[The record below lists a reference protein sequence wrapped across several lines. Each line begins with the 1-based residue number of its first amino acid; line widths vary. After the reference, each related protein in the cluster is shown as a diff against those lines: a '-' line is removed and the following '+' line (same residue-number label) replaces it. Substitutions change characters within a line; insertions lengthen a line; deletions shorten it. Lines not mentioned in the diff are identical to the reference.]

1 MHTKRLKTLV
11 AFLLSFLFVTNIWQV
26 QAEEDPAAPALESQ
40 LVDEDQ
46 ENQVELPAENEERS
60 KDSLTQTPPSLTSGW
75 EQDQANSQSYSPADQ
90 ALSSQQPTPPA
101 GSISSDSQVQQE
113 ASRESQQGSVG
124 SQSET
129 ESSEDS
135 DDDDPNPAGSED
147 GGETLSGAPDSAVV
161 EENQADSVYVG
172 GPNQQEGAGPDQAD
186 LPQAEEEEPNVEGAK
201 SSQESKDEPST
212 KQKLTEE
219 PSQSNP
225 KGQTRLAPERPVTNA
240 KSNAHRYPVLTIG
253 GDPSERHFT
262 WYSDNSD
269 QGYFEIAPY
278 NEAGDFSQGQVI
290 EGKTFQENNTHHDF
304 FGRNVPDLYN
314 TQVKIEGLEEDTT
327 YMYRFWN
334 DEENKSDIYTFKT
347 HPAGDFDFLIVGD
360 PQLGSGDDL
369 VEDIRGWQETLDTML
384 AVHPDPNFLLSVGD
398 QVEIAWR
405 EREYAGFIEQ
415 DGLNEI
421 TLAPIV
427 GNHDTFNPAFS
438 EHFALPNVQEE
449 GKTEAGSNYYFT
461 YNNALF
467 VALNL
472 ENTNFEEHER
482 TLQQAIT
489 ATGDQE
495 IDWRV
500 VTLHRSLFSPANHS
514 MSNHTKYLR
523 ENVAPLMNKYQID
536 IVLAGH
542 DHSYARSHVMD
553 GTNPQ
558 KEWTEDNQAL
568 TQYVDPE
575 GVIYLTFNSSSGS
588 KFYDLEEFHDF
599 LAVRNQEYQTNFS
612 IAHVTENTFEVIT
625 YRTAD
630 LSEVDRV
637 KIVKTNTD
645 FDAPL
650 SQRFVPQARVLPV
663 FQGDDLPEAKAAIE
677 NAGDLPEDTQYL
689 WVGQVPQTNEVGST
703 TGLVRVNYNDGSQE
717 DIPVWVEIIEKRHVE
732 LVDPT
737 WGNLEAKEA
746 EADNNTIH
754 ISVIS
759 DSHILAK
766 ELIAPTK
773 EYYDMLNLDA
783 KFFTQSEEVFEE
795 SLRIID
801 QRGVDYVLI
810 PGDLTRDG
818 EHATY
823 EFIVHALNEYVQKGL
838 EEGRDRRVFVV
849 PGNHDINNPL
859 AYDFANSTK
868 LPLYTPQDFQDD
880 FQELVYD
887 QALAIYNE
895 SDIYQDYLAEVNERV
910 DQAESEA
917 YYAQGH
923 LSYVSRIDIGDR
935 NGQGGITILAIDSA
949 IYSADVTQSGQ
960 NSQETG
966 GIITEPLM
974 NWLVQQAYQAHGRND
989 IVVAMAHHAFIPHFY
1004 NQEEFLSDYILR
1016 NWDVPYQSDNP
1027 LVDGK
1032 TPMEVFADNG
1042 IHFVFTGHIHDNDIS
1057 SFTTPEGNTLYDIE
1071 TGSSVSYPGPVRHMT
1086 FINDIDSQNTRQ
1098 VAISEM
1104 DSVRTFE
1111 YIDADG
1117 SVQLMEDYVS
1127 FTRENTVTPRFV
1139 AIQIVNLIS
1148 DYLLPSRD
1156 LINSFLP
1163 LPIPAPAQAPLL
1175 VGLVSSL
1182 LGTPEAPAFQT
1193 SIPVLGNV
1201 SLYWESDP
1209 TGLGR
1214 LVAQVGNR
1222 SNNRLYI
1229 EGENLVTFINEL
1241 LDELDQ
1247 KVLNEDQLVNRLEGL
1262 VEELFAVPVYTHE
1275 DGRVRT
1281 LEELGVDTYLGLAG
1295 GEESVKPELAWV
1307 REAGQQLKDQNGLYA
1322 VVQHIEE
1329 PLIDWISNFLSSIQ
1343 FDLGQ
1348 HLQASGFVPVFGL
1361 PIIRGLLPNNAE
1373 SLLGTILGFLG
1384 IDDYKAFISYWV
1396 NSDLARYIIDPLN
1409 VPVGDLVISFNNE
1422 LFKTNPQYAYL
1433 YDNDTSMAVQRDPVV
1448 KNGRV
1453 QIQDAQTVNLVGDF
1467 TANLIPSV
1475 RVLVNG
1481 QPVQAE
1487 VDFQEGKIVARL
1499 SNELVDGDQVAFQL
1513 SHYNDR
1519 ANPITL
1525 QSAVETYT
1533 VQQEEPNQDLAILIG
1548 LLFNEIR
1555 QLREELQGQDPVD
1568 LQPILDR
1575 LDQLEAALANQAPT
1589 DLQPVLDRIEGLEN
1603 TIQLLL
1609 GQIAQLQQALADH
1622 EPVDLQPVLDRIDQL
1637 EASIQP
1643 LLDRIAAL
1651 EEALANQETV
1661 DLQPILDQIAN
1672 LQASIQPLL
1681 DRIAALEE
1689 ALANQEPVDV
1699 QPILD
1704 QIADL
1709 QASIQ
1714 PLLARIAT
1722 LEEAL
1727 ANQAPVNQEL
1737 LDRIAELEA
1746 ALEAQ
1751 EPTDL
1756 QPTLD
1761 RIAMLEEAL
1770 ANQAPVNQELLNRI
1784 AELEAALET
1793 QEPTDLQPLLDRIA
1807 ELEAKLANQAPVN
1820 QELLDRIAELE
1831 AALEAQEPTDLQ
1843 SLLDR
1848 IAELEAELANQKP
1861 IDLQPILDQL
1871 ADLQKAKTNQ
1881 AKTFQALLD
1890 RIGQLE
1896 GKLADQPQVDLE
1908 AAIQPILDRLAKLE
1922 TALANQPQVDFA
1934 KALQPLVDQLAKVEE
1949 AIKGQKP
1956 VDLQPLLAR
1965 IAELEAAL
1973 KAQSQVDLEAVLRPL
1988 VARIAELEK
1997 SLADQK
2003 AANQAL
2009 QDRIAELEAAHKAQ
2023 QDQIVDLEEALK
2035 DQKLETPQTDH
2046 ESKDQT
2052 ETPEKGL
2059 SEQASKSKPNQ
2070 FVNLK
2075 NKANS
2080 VAQSQSAKVSTPVV
2094 NQVKVSQEESQPAS
2108 TKQGQTLPDTDAELW
2123 ILAGLSMTFLLAGF
2137 SLPVLE
2143 K

>member
-46 ENQVELPAENEERS
+46 GNQVELPAENEERS

-90 ALSSQQPTPPA
+90 GSEQVTSPPA
-101 GSISSDSQVQQE
+101 TGPNPADQVQQG
-113 ASRESQQGSVG
+113 ASRERQQGSG
-124 SQSET
+124 ESQSET
-129 ESSEDS
+129 ESSDDS
-135 DDDDPNPAGSED
+135 DDDDPNPAGLED
-147 GGETLSGAPDSAVV
+147 GGETLSGDPDPAVV
-161 EENQADSVYVG
+161 EENQADSVNVG
-172 GPNQQEGAGPDQAD
+172 GPNQQEGSGPVQSD
-186 LPQAEEEEPNVEGAK
+186 LPQAEDEEPHSEEDQT
-201 SSQESKDEPST
+201 SRESEERDLT
-212 KQKLTEE
+212 KQQLTEE
-219 PSQSNP
+219 ASQPYP
-225 KGQTRLAPERPVTNA
+225 KGQPRLAPERPVTNA

-290 EGKTFQENNTHHDF
+290 PGVTHQENNTHHDF

-405 EREYAGFIEQ
+405 EEEYAGFIEQ
-415 DGLNEI
+415 DGLNEL
-421 TLAPIV
+421 TLVPII

-438 EHFALPNVQEE
+438 EHFALPNVQAE

-482 TLQQAIT
+482 TLQQAIA
-489 ATGDQE
+489 ATSDQE

-558 KEWTEDNQAL
+558 IEWTEDKQAP
-568 TQYVDPE
+568 TEYVDPE

-588 KFYDLEEFHDF
+588 KFYDLEDFHDF
-599 LAVRNQEYQTNFS
+599 LAVRNQEYKTNFS
-612 IAHVTENTFEVIT
+612 IAHVTENTFEVVT
-625 YRTAD
+625 YRTED

-637 KIVKTNTD
+637 RIVKNNTD

-650 SQRFVPQARVLPV
+650 SQRYVPQAQVLPV
-663 FQGDDLPEAKAAIE
+663 FQGEVLPEAKAAIA
-677 NAGDLPEDTQYL
+677 NAGDLPAKTQYL
-689 WVGQVPQTNEVGST
+689 WVGQVPQTDQVGT
-703 TGLVRVNYNDGSQE
+703 TCGRVRIDYSDGSSE
-717 DIPVWVEIIEKRHVE
+717 EVPVSVEVIEKRHVE

-737 WGNLEAKEA
+737 WGNLEAKDPEV
-746 EADNNTIH
+746 NNTIR
-754 ISVIS
+754 ISVIA

-783 KFFTQSEEVFEE
+783 KYFTQSEEVFKE
-795 SLRIID
+795 SLRMID
-801 QRGVDYVLI
+801 QKGVDYVLI

-823 EFIVHALNEYVQKGL
+823 DFIVRALNEYVQNGL
-838 EEGRDRRVFVV
+838 RQGRNRRVFVV

-859 AYDFANSTK
+859 AYDFANSTH

-895 SDIYQDYLAEVNERV
+895 SDIYQDYLAEVNEKV
-910 DQAESEA
+910 DQAESEE

-935 NGQGGITILAIDSA
+935 QGQGGITILAIDSA
-949 IYSADVTQSGQ
+949 IYSADVTESGR

-974 NWLVQQAYQAHGRND
+974 NWLVQQAYLAHRRND

-1004 NQEEFLSDYILR
+1004 NQENFLSEYILR

-1042 IHFVFTGHIHDNDIS
+1042 IHFLFTGHIHDNDIS
-1057 SFTTPEGNTLYDIE
+1057 SFTTREGNTLYDIQ

-1117 SVQLMEDYVS
+1117 STQLMEDYVN

-1148 DYLLPSRD
+1148 DYLRPSRE

-1182 LGTPEAPAFQT
+1182 LGTPEDPAFQT

-1201 SLYWESDP
+1201 SVYWESAP
-1209 TGLGR
+1209 AGLGR
-1214 LVAQVGNR
+1214 LVAQVGNN
-1222 SNNRLYI
+1222 SNSRLYI
-1229 EGENLVTFINEL
+1229 EGENLVTFINDL

-1247 KVLNEDQLVNRLEGL
+1247 KVLNEDQLVNRLEVL
-1262 VEELFAVPVYTHE
+1262 VDKLFDYPVYTHE

-1281 LEELGVDTYLGLAG
+1281 LQELGVDTYLGLAG

-1307 REAGQQLKDQNGLYA
+1307 RDAGQQLKDQNGLYGL
-1322 VVQHIEE
+1322 VQYIEE
-1329 PLIDWISNFLSSIQ
+1329 PLIDWISNLLSSVE
-1343 FDLGQ
+1343 FNLGQ
-1348 HLQASGFVPVFGL
+1348 HLQASGFLPTLGL
-1361 PIIRGLLPNNAE
+1361 PIIRGLLPKNAE
-1373 SLLGTILGFLG
+1373 GLLETVLGFLG

-1433 YDNDTSMAVQRDPVV
+1433 YDNDTSMAVQLDPVV
-1448 KNGRV
+1448 KDGRV

-1525 QSAVETYT
+1525 QSAVETFT

-1548 LLFNEIR
+1548 LLLNEIR

-1575 LDQLEAALANQAPT
+1575 LDQLEAAIANQEPT
-1589 DLQPVLDRIEGLEN
+1589 DLQPVLDRIESLET

-1609 GQIAQLQQALADH
+1609 AHIAQLEQSLADQ

-1643 LLDRIAAL
+1643 LLDRIVAL
-1651 EEALANQETV
+1651 EAALANQEPV
-1661 DLQPILDQIAN
+1661 DVQPILDQIAN

-1681 DRIAALEE
+1681 ARIAA
-1689 ALANQEPVDV
+1689 
-1699 QPILD
+1699 
-1704 QIADL
+1704 
-1709 QASIQ
+1709 
-1714 PLLARIAT
+1714 

-1727 ANQAPVNQEL
+1727 ANQAPVNQDLLNRIAELEQALASQAPVNQDLLNRIAELEQALANQSPIDLEATLQPL

-1746 ALEAQ
+1746 TLEA
-1751 EPTDL
+1751 
-1756 QPTLD
+1756 
-1761 RIAMLEEAL
+1761 
-1770 ANQAPVNQELLNRI
+1770 
-1784 AELEAALET
+1784 

-1807 ELEAKLANQAPVN
+1807 ELEAKLASQAPVN
-1820 QELLDRIAELE
+1820 QE
-1831 AALEAQEPTDLQ
+1831 
-1843 SLLDR
+1843 LLDR

-1881 AKTFQALLD
+1881 AKTIQALLD

-1896 GKLADQPQVDLE
+1896 AKLADQPQVDLE

-1934 KALQPLVDQLAKVEE
+1934 KALQLLVDQLAKVEK
-1949 AIKGQKP
+1949 AIKAQKP
-1956 VDLQPLLAR
+1956 VDLQPLL
-1965 IAELEAAL
+1965 
-1973 KAQSQVDLEAVLRPL
+1973 
-1988 VARIAELEK
+1988 ARIAELEK

-2003 AANQAL
+2003 AANQVLLDRIAELEATLKGQKPDDQDANRDREAELEKAL
-2009 QDRIAELEAAHKAQ
+2009 AKQKAANQALLDRIAELEAANKAQ
-2023 QDQIVDLEEALK
+2023 QDRIADLEAALK
-2035 DQKLETPQTDH
+2035 NHNKPETPQTDH

-2052 ETPEKGL
+2052 EILEKGL
-2059 SEQASKSKPNQ
+2059 SDQASKSKPNQ

-2080 VAQSQSAKVSTPVV
+2080 VTQSQSAKVSTPVV
-2094 NQVKVSQEESQPAS
+2094 NQVKVSQEESQPDS
-2108 TKQGQTLPDTDAELW
+2108 IKQGQTLPDTDAELW

>member
-46 ENQVELPAENEERS
+46 ENQVELPAKTEERS

-75 EQDQANSQSYSPADQ
+75 EQDQANGQSYSPADQ
-90 ALSSQQPTPPA
+90 GLSRQQPTPPA
-101 GSISSDSQVQQE
+101 GNLNPGSQVQQG

-405 EREYAGFIEQ
+405 EEEYAGFIEQ
-415 DGLNEI
+415 DGLNEL
-421 TLAPIV
+421 TLVPII

-482 TLQQAIT
+482 TLQQAIA

-558 KEWTEDNQAL
+558 KEWTEANQAP
-568 TQYVDPE
+568 TEYVDPE

-599 LAVRNQEYQTNFS
+599 LAVRNQEYQSNFS

-625 YRTAD
+625 YRTED
-630 LSEVDRV
+630 FSEVDRV

-650 SQRFVPQARVLPV
+650 SQRFVPQAKVLPV

-689 WVGQVPQTNEVGST
+689 WVGQVPQTSEVGST
-703 TGLVRVNYNDGSQE
+703 TGHVRVNYSDGSQE
-717 DIPVWVEIIEKRHVE
+717 DIRVWVEIIEKRDVE

-737 WGNLEAKEA
+737 WGDLEAKA
-746 EADNNTIH
+746 ADENNTIRL
-754 ISVIS
+754 SVIS
-759 DSHILAK
+759 DSHVLAK
-766 ELIAPTK
+766 ELIAPTE

-818 EHATY
+818 EHETY
-823 EFIVHALNEYVQKGL
+823 DFIVRALNEYVQKGL
-838 EEGRDRRVFVV
+838 QEGRDRRVFVV

-859 AYDFANSTK
+859 AYDFANSTH

-887 QALAIYNE
+887 QALAVYNE

-935 NGQGGITILAIDSA
+935 DGKGGITILAIDSA
-949 IYSADVTQSGQ
+949 IYSADVTQSGK

-1057 SFTTPEGNTLYDIE
+1057 SFTTREGNTLYDIE

-1104 DSVRTFE
+1104 DSVRTFK

-1117 SVQLMEDYVS
+1117 SVQLMEDYVNY
-1127 FTRENTVTPRFV
+1127 TRENTVTPRFV

-1148 DYLLPSRD
+1148 DYLKPSRD

-1182 LGTPEAPAFQT
+1182 LGTPEDPAFQT
-1193 SIPVLGNV
+1193 SIPVLGNISV
-1201 SLYWESDP
+1201 YWESDP
-1209 TGLGR
+1209 AGLGR

-1229 EGENLVTFINEL
+1229 EGENLVTFINDL

-1247 KVLNEDQLVNRLEGL
+1247 KVLNEDQLVNQLEGL

-1307 REAGQQLKDQNGLYA
+1307 RQAGQQLKDQNGLYA

-1348 HLQASGFVPVFGL
+1348 HLQASGFVPVLGL

-1409 VPVGDLVISFNNE
+1409 VPVGDLVISFNDE

-1433 YDNDTSMAVQRDPVV
+1433 YDNDTSMAVQLDPVV
-1448 KNGRV
+1448 KDGRV
-1453 QIQDAQTVNLVGDF
+1453 QIQDAQTVSLVGDF

-1499 SNELVDGDQVAFQL
+1499 SNELVDGDQVSFQL

-1525 QSAVETYT
+1525 QSDVETFT
-1533 VQQEEPNQDLAILIG
+1533 VQQEEPNQDLVILIG

-1555 QLREELQGQDPVD
+1555 QLREDLQGQDPVD

-1575 LDQLEAALANQAPT
+1575 LDQLEAGLANQEPT

-1609 GQIAQLQQALADH
+1609 GQIAQLQQALADQ

-1651 EEALANQETV
+1651 EEALANQEPV
-1661 DLQPILDQIAN
+1661 DVQPILDQIAN

-1681 DRIAALEE
+1681 ARIAALEE

-1714 PLLARIAT
+1714 PLLARIA
-1722 LEEAL
+1722 A
-1727 ANQAPVNQEL
+1727 
-1737 LDRIAELEA
+1737 
-1746 ALEAQ
+1746 
-1751 EPTDL
+1751 
-1756 QPTLD
+1756 
-1761 RIAMLEEAL
+1761 LEEAL

-1784 AELEAALET
+1784 AELEAALEA

-1807 ELEAKLANQAPVN
+1807 ELEKTLVDQKAANQAL
-1820 QELLDRIAELE
+1820 QDRIAKLEAALKGQKSDDQGANRDREAELE
-1831 AALEAQEPTDLQ
+1831 AAL
-1843 SLLDR
+1843 
-1848 IAELEAELANQKP
+1848 
-1861 IDLQPILDQL
+1861 
-1871 ADLQKAKTNQ
+1871 AK
-1881 AKTFQALLD
+1881 
-1890 RIGQLE
+1890 
-1896 GKLADQPQVDLE
+1896 
-1908 AAIQPILDRLAKLE
+1908 
-1922 TALANQPQVDFA
+1922 
-1934 KALQPLVDQLAKVEE
+1934 
-1949 AIKGQKP
+1949 
-1956 VDLQPLLAR
+1956 
-1965 IAELEAAL
+1965 
-1973 KAQSQVDLEAVLRPL
+1973 
-1988 VARIAELEK
+1988 
-1997 SLADQK
+1997 QK

-2009 QDRIAELEAAHKAQ
+2009 QDRIAELEAALKAQKPDDQDANRDREAELEAALAKQKAANQALQDRIAELEAALKAQKPDDQDANRDREAELEAALAKQKAANQALQDRIAELEAANKAQ
-2023 QDQIVDLEEALK
+2023 QDRIEELEAALK
-2035 DQKLETPQTDH
+2035 DQKPCEPQTDH

-2059 SEQASKSKPNQ
+2059 YEHVSKSQPNQ

-2080 VAQSQSAKVSTPVV
+2080 VAQSQPAKVSTPVA
-2094 NQVKVSQEESQPAS
+2094 NQVKESQEESQPAS

-2123 ILAGLSMTFLLAGF
+2123 ILVGLGITFLLAGF

-2143 K
+2143 KQA

>member
-46 ENQVELPAENEERS
+46 GNQVELPAENEERS

-90 ALSSQQPTPPA
+90 GSEQVTSPPA
-101 GSISSDSQVQQE
+101 TGPNPADQVQQG
-113 ASRESQQGSVG
+113 ASRERQQGSG
-124 SQSET
+124 ESQSET
-129 ESSEDS
+129 ESSDDS
-135 DDDDPNPAGSED
+135 DDDDPNPAGLED
-147 GGETLSGAPDSAVV
+147 GGETLSGDPDPAVV
-161 EENQADSVYVG
+161 EENQADSVNVG
-172 GPNQQEGAGPDQAD
+172 GPNQQEGSGPVQSD
-186 LPQAEEEEPNVEGAK
+186 LPQAEDEEPHSEEDQT
-201 SSQESKDEPST
+201 SRESEERDLT
-212 KQKLTEE
+212 KQQLTEE
-219 PSQSNP
+219 ASQPYP
-225 KGQTRLAPERPVTNA
+225 KGQPRLAPERPVTNA

-290 EGKTFQENNTHHDF
+290 PGVTHQENNTHHDF

-405 EREYAGFIEQ
+405 EEEYAGFIEQ
-415 DGLNEI
+415 DGLNEL
-421 TLAPIV
+421 TLVPII

-438 EHFALPNVQEE
+438 EHFALPNVQAE

-482 TLQQAIT
+482 TLQQAIA
-489 ATGDQE
+489 ATSDQE

-558 KEWTEDNQAL
+558 IEWTEDKQAP
-568 TQYVDPE
+568 TEYVDPE

-588 KFYDLEEFHDF
+588 KFYDLEDFHDF
-599 LAVRNQEYQTNFS
+599 LAVRNQEYKTNFS
-612 IAHVTENTFEVIT
+612 IAHVTENTFEVVT
-625 YRTAD
+625 YRTED

-637 KIVKTNTD
+637 RIVKNNTD

-650 SQRFVPQARVLPV
+650 SQRYVPQAQVLPV
-663 FQGDDLPEAKAAIE
+663 FQGEVLPEAKAAIA
-677 NAGDLPEDTQYL
+677 NAGDLPAKTQYL
-689 WVGQVPQTNEVGST
+689 WVGQVPQTDQVGT
-703 TGLVRVNYNDGSQE
+703 TCGRVRIDYSDGSSE
-717 DIPVWVEIIEKRHVE
+717 EVPVSVEVIEKRHVE

-737 WGNLEAKEA
+737 WGNLEAKDPEV
-746 EADNNTIH
+746 NNTIR
-754 ISVIS
+754 ISVIA

-783 KFFTQSEEVFEE
+783 KYFTQSEEVFKE
-795 SLRIID
+795 SLRMID
-801 QRGVDYVLI
+801 QKGVDYVLI

-823 EFIVHALNEYVQKGL
+823 DFIVRALNEYVQNGL
-838 EEGRDRRVFVV
+838 RQGRNRRVFVV

-859 AYDFANSTK
+859 AYDFANSTH

-895 SDIYQDYLAEVNERV
+895 SDIYQDYLAEVNEKV
-910 DQAESEA
+910 DQAESEE

-935 NGQGGITILAIDSA
+935 QGQGGITILAIDSA
-949 IYSADVTQSGQ
+949 IYSADVTESGR

-974 NWLVQQAYQAHGRND
+974 NWLVQQAYLAHRRND

-1004 NQEEFLSDYILR
+1004 NQENFLSEYILR

-1042 IHFVFTGHIHDNDIS
+1042 IHFLFTGHIHDNDIS
-1057 SFTTPEGNTLYDIE
+1057 SFTTREGNTLYDIQ

-1117 SVQLMEDYVS
+1117 STQLMEDYVN

-1148 DYLLPSRD
+1148 DYLRPSRE

-1182 LGTPEAPAFQT
+1182 LGTPEDPAFQT

-1201 SLYWESDP
+1201 SVYWESAP
-1209 TGLGR
+1209 AGLGR
-1214 LVAQVGNR
+1214 LVAQVGNN
-1222 SNNRLYI
+1222 SNSRLYI
-1229 EGENLVTFINEL
+1229 EGENLVTFINDL

-1247 KVLNEDQLVNRLEGL
+1247 KVLNEDQLVNRLEVL
-1262 VEELFAVPVYTHE
+1262 VDKLFDYPVYTHE

-1281 LEELGVDTYLGLAG
+1281 LQELGVDTYLGLAG

-1307 REAGQQLKDQNGLYA
+1307 RDAGQQLKDQNGLYGL
-1322 VVQHIEE
+1322 VQYIEE
-1329 PLIDWISNFLSSIQ
+1329 PLIDWISNLLSSVE
-1343 FDLGQ
+1343 FNLGQ
-1348 HLQASGFVPVFGL
+1348 HLQASGFLPTLGL
-1361 PIIRGLLPNNAE
+1361 PIIRGLLPKNAE
-1373 SLLGTILGFLG
+1373 GLLETVLGFLG

-1422 LFKTNPQYAYL
+1422 LYKTNPQYAYL
-1433 YDNDTSMAVQRDPVV
+1433 YDNNTTMAVQLDPVV
-1448 KNGRV
+1448 KDGQV
-1453 QIQDAQTVNLVGDF
+1453 EIQDEKTVILLGDF
-1467 TANLIPSV
+1467 TPGLVASA

-1481 QPVQAE
+1481 QVVQAE
-1487 VDFQEGKIVARL
+1487 VDVRPDKIVGRL
-1499 SNELVDGDQVAFQL
+1499 SQELVDGDQVAFEL
-1513 SHYNDR
+1513 SHLNDR
-1519 ANPITL
+1519 ANTITL
-1525 QSAVETYT
+1525 QSPAQTFEKES
-1533 VQQEEPNQDLAILIG
+1533 VQPDPDGGLARLIGILI
-1548 LLFNEIR
+1548 NEIR
-1555 QLREELQGQDPVD
+1555 QLRQDLQGQDPID
-1568 LQPILDR
+1568 LQLILDR
-1575 LDQLEAALANQAPT
+1575 LEQLEQAIQNQEPT

-1609 GQIAQLQQALADH
+1609 AHIAQLEQSLADQ
-1622 EPVDLQPVLDRIDQL
+1622 EPVDLQPILDRIDQL

-1651 EEALANQETV
+1651 EAALANQEPV
-1661 DLQPILDQIAN
+1661 DVQPILDQIAN

-1681 DRIAALEE
+1681 
-1689 ALANQEPVDV
+1689 
-1699 QPILD
+1699 
-1704 QIADL
+1704 
-1709 QASIQ
+1709 
-1714 PLLARIAT
+1714 ARIVA

-1727 ANQAPVNQEL
+1727 ANQAPVNQDLLNRIAELEQALANQSPIDLEATLQPL

-1746 ALEAQ
+1746 TLEA
-1751 EPTDL
+1751 
-1756 QPTLD
+1756 
-1761 RIAMLEEAL
+1761 
-1770 ANQAPVNQELLNRI
+1770 
-1784 AELEAALET
+1784 

-1807 ELEAKLANQAPVN
+1807 ELEAKLANHAPVDLQPILDQLSELRTALAGQATTN
-1820 QELLDRIAELE
+1820 QVLQKKIAELE
-1831 AALEAQEPTDLQ
+1831 AKLV
-1843 SLLDR
+1843 
-1848 IAELEAELANQKP
+1848 NQKP
-1861 IDLQPILDQL
+1861 VDLQPILDQL

-1881 AKTFQALLD
+1881 AKTIQSLLD

-1908 AAIQPILDRLAKLE
+1908 AA
-1922 TALANQPQVDFA
+1922 
-1934 KALQPLVDQLAKVEE
+1934 LQPLVD
-1949 AIKGQKP
+1949 
-1956 VDLQPLLAR
+1956 R

-1973 KAQSQVDLEAVLRPL
+1973 KAQKPDDQDSDRDRE
-1988 VARIAELEK
+1988 AELEAA
-1997 SLADQK
+1997 LAKQK

-2009 QDRIAELEAAHKAQ
+2009 QDRIAELEAALKGQTPDDQDSDRDREAELEAALAKQKAANQALQDRIAELEATKKVQ
-2023 QDQIVDLEEALK
+2023 QDRISELEAALK
-2035 DQKLETPQTDH
+2035 VQKPGAPQKDH

-2052 ETPEKGL
+2052 KTPEEDLPG
-2059 SEQASKSKPNQ
+2059 QASNSQQNQ

-2080 VAQSQSAKVSTPVV
+2080 VAQSQPDKVSTPVANRV
-2094 NQVKVSQEESQPAS
+2094 NEFQEESQPAS

-2123 ILAGLSMTFLLAGF
+2123 ILAGLGMTFLLAGF
-2137 SLPVLE
+2137 SLPMLE
-2143 K
+2143 KQA